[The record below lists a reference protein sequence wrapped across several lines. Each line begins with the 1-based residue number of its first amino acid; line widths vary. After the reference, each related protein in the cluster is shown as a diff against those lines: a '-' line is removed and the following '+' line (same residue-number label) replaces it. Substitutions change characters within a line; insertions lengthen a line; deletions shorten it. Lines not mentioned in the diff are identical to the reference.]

1 MGEKV
6 TLYDIASELDISA
19 STVSRVLNG
28 SALISDEKSLLI
40 RETADRMGYVP
51 RTVKKQKNRAILNIH
66 LFLPPS
72 RESFVHLFYDVAQLL
87 DGIKEGFGDVSINIS
102 TRVNDGDT
110 SFLSKKKTGAVDG
123 CLFAFTTIPPS
134 LKKQLEKREIPYI
147 HLNRAEEPAY
157 VLYDNEK
164 AMDKLVGALYGKYRK
179 DLRIAY
185 LGYSPLPTVDEE
197 RWKGVSN
204 ACRRRNILLTDEDRF
219 ALEDLSG
226 IGGIL
231 DLILE
236 RGYNGVIAFNDM
248 VAMALYHQSHKRGLS
263 LPEEFS
269 LTGMDNSPVQL
280 ILSDHIDTVAFSVS
294 RLGREAGQWLYSRI
308 IEKSDTPCR
317 LVLEG
322 DYIKGDTL

>member
-1 MGEKV
+1 MGERV
-6 TLYDIASELDISA
+6 TLYDIASELEISA
-19 STVSRVLNG
+19 GTVSRVLNG
-28 SALISDEKSLLI
+28 SALISDEKSRLI
-40 RETADRMGYVP
+40 RETADRMGYIP
-51 RTVKKQKNRAILNIH
+51 RTVRKQKNRAILNIH

-87 DGIKEGFGDVSINIS
+87 DGIKQGFGDVSINIS

-123 CLFAFTTIPPS
+123 CIFAFSTIPPS
-134 LKKQLEKREIPYI
+134 LKRELEKREIPYI
-147 HLNRAEEPAY
+147 HLNRAEEPSF

-164 AMDKLVGALYGKYRK
+164 AMDKLVGALYGKYGTGLK
-179 DLRIAY
+179 AAY

-197 RWKGVSN
+197 RWNGVNS
-204 ACRRRNILLTDEDRF
+204 ACRRRNLILSEWDRF
-219 ALEDLSG
+219 LLEDLSG

-231 DLILE
+231 DCILE
-236 RGYNGVIAFNDM
+236 RGYSGVIAFNDM
-248 VAMALYHQSHKRGLS
+248 VAMALYHQAHKRGLS
-263 LPEEFS
+263 LPEQFS

-294 RLGREAGQWLYSRI
+294 RLGREAGNWLYSRI
-308 IEKSDTPCR
+308 IEKSDSPCR

-322 DYIKGDTL
+322 EYIKGDTL